1 MKAVQDEKFLE
12 DAYLQPQLNM
22 ILQII
27 MAAGPGKVM
36 STLPEHLKAMG
47 QRYSHPVLSTGAG
60 RRVMNADVWNHGL
73 KKNMPHHYKVEV
85 PSWPNV
91 FLI

>member
-1 MKAVQDEKFLE
+1 MEANLIIS
-12 DAYLQPQLNM
+12 NM
-22 ILQII
+22 TLQIT

-47 QRYSHPVLSTGAG
+47 QRYPHPVLSSGAG

-73 KKNMPHHYKVEV
+73 KKNMPRHYKVEFT
-85 PSWPNV
+85 SWLNV
-91 FLI
+91 SS